1 MKFLIL
7 FLIFKIVIY
16 GKYEGIIHPPA
27 QEYIISLIN
36 EGERKGAEIVIL
48 MLDTPGGLDPSMRE
62 IIKKI
67 MNSDVPVCVFVY
79 PQGARAASAGAF
91 ITISAHIA
99 AMAPGTNI
107 GAAHP
112 VTIGEGQKDTLM
124 MKKVLNDAIAYME
137 SISKKRKRN
146 VQVAKQFVE
155 KSLSISAEDALNKK
169 IIDLIAND
177 LKDLILKINGKIVE
191 VSGIEKKIETKD
203 AELVEYK
210 MNLRNKILSVISN
223 PTIAYILLILGFYG
237 LFFEITHPGAI
248 FPGVI
253 GAICLI
259 LALYAL
265 QTLPVNYAGILLILL
280 SMILFLLEVKIQSH
294 GALGLGGV
302 ISLLLG
308 SLLLFSR
315 DIPYL
320 QISLWAIAGVTLVTS
335 IFFLIVITKV
345 IQVHKRKPVSG
356 REGIVGEIGIARSDI
371 DKNGG
376 IVFVHG
382 EIWKAISS
390 EKIKKGEKI
399 IVKKIEGLKLIV
411 EKIKEGGIK

>member
-7 FLIFKIVIY
+7 FLISKIVIY
-16 GKYEGIIHPPA
+16 GKYDGIIHPPA

-36 EGERKGAEIVIL
+36 EGEKKGAEIVIL

-67 MNSDVPVCVFVY
+67 MNSDIPICVFVY

-91 ITISAHIA
+91 IVVSAHIA
-99 AMAPGTNI
+99 AMAPSTNI

-112 VTIGEGQKDTLM
+112 VTIGEGQKDTVM

-137 SISKKRKRN
+137 SIAKKRKRN
-146 VQVAKQFVE
+146 FQVAKQFVE
-155 KSLSISAEDALNKK
+155 KSLSISAEEALNKK
-169 IIDLIAND
+169 IIDLVAND
-177 LKDLILKINGKIVE
+177 LKDLLSKIDGKIVE

-203 AELVEYK
+203 VELVEYK

-248 FPGVI
+248 FPGVA

-265 QTLPVNYAGILLILL
+265 QTLPVNYAGVLLILL
-280 SMILFLLEVKIQSH
+280 SMILFLLEAKIQSH

-320 QISLWAIAGVTLVTS
+320 QISLWAIAGVILVTS
-335 IFFLIVITKV
+335 VFFLIVITKV
-345 IQVHKRKPVSG
+345 IQVHRRKPVSG
-356 REGIVGEIGIARSDI
+356 KEGIVGEKGIARSDI
-371 DKNGG
+371 DKDGG

-382 EIWKAISS
+382 EIWKAISN
-390 EKIKKGEKI
+390 EKIKKGEEV
-399 IVKKIEGLKLIV
+399 IVKKIDGLKLIV
-411 EKIKEGGIK
+411 EKIKKEV

>member
-7 FLIFKIVIY
+7 FLISKIVIY
-16 GKYEGIIHPPA
+16 GKYDGIIHPPA

-36 EGERKGAEIVIL
+36 EGEKKGAEIVIL

-67 MNSDVPVCVFVY
+67 MNSDIPICVFVY

-91 ITISAHIA
+91 IVVSAHIA
-99 AMAPGTNI
+99 AMAPSTNI

-112 VTIGEGQKDTLM
+112 VTIGEGQKDTVM

-137 SISKKRKRN
+137 SIAKKRKRN
-146 VQVAKQFVE
+146 FQVAKQFVE
-155 KSLSISAEDALNKK
+155 KSLSISAEEALNKK
-169 IIDLIAND
+169 IIDLVAND
-177 LKDLILKINGKIVE
+177 LKDLLSKIDGKIVE

-203 AELVEYK
+203 VELVEYK

-248 FPGVI
+248 FPGVA

-265 QTLPVNYAGILLILL
+265 QTLPVNYAGVLLILL
-280 SMILFLLEVKIQSH
+280 SMILFLLEAKIQSH

-320 QISLWAIAGVTLVTS
+320 QISLWAIAGVILVTS
-335 IFFLIVITKV
+335 VFFLIVITKV
-345 IQVHKRKPVSG
+345 IQVHRRKPVSG
-356 REGIVGEIGIARSDI
+356 KEGIVGEKGIARSDI
-371 DKNGG
+371 DKDGG

-382 EIWKAISS
+382 EIWKAISN
-390 EKIKKGEKI
+390 EKIKKGEEI
-399 IVKKIEGLKLIV
+399 IVKKIDGLKLIV
-411 EKIKEGGIK
+411 EKIKKEV

>member
-1 MKFLIL
+1 MKLFTL
-7 FLIFKIVIY
+7 FLLSKIILY
-16 GKYEGIIHPPA
+16 GKYDGIIHPPA
-27 QEYIISLIN
+27 QEYIVSLIN
-36 EGERKGAEIVIL
+36 EAEKSEAEL
-48 MLDTPGGLDPSMRE
+48 ALLLLDTPGGLDASMRE

-67 MNSDVPVCVFVY
+67 MNAEIPVCIFVY
-79 PQGARAASAGAF
+79 PPGARAASAGAF

-112 VTIGEGQKDTLM
+112 IAFGEAQKDTIM

-137 SISKKRKRN
+137 SIAKKRNRN
-146 VQVAKQFVE
+146 VKIAREFVE
-155 KSLSISAEDALNKK
+155 KSASISAEDALSKK
-169 IIDLIAND
+169 VIDLIAND
-177 LKDLILKINGKIVE
+177 IKDLLSKINGKKVE
-191 VSGIEKKIETKD
+191 VVGIEKTIDTKNIELK
-203 AELVEYK
+203 EYK
-210 MNLRNKILSVISN
+210 MGFRTKILSVISN

-248 FPGVI
+248 FPGVA

-265 QTLPVNYAGILLILL
+265 QTLPVNYAGVLLILL

-302 ISLLLG
+302 ISLVLG

-315 DIPYL
+315 DVPYL
-320 QISLWAIAGVTLVTS
+320 RISLWAIAGVTLVTAV
-335 IFFLIVITKV
+335 FFIIVITKV

-356 REGIVGEIGIARSDI
+356 KEGIIGEIGIARNDI
-371 DKNGG
+371 DSKGG
-376 IVFVHG
+376 TVFIHG
-382 EIWKAISS
+382 EIWQAISE
-390 EKIKKGEKI
+390 EKIKKGEKVEVI
-399 IVKKIEGLKLIV
+399 GVEGLKLKV
-411 EKIKEGGIK
+411 KKLRGR

>member
-7 FLIFKIVIY
+7 FLISKIVIY
-16 GKYEGIIHPPA
+16 GKYDGIIHPPS

-36 EGERKGAEIVIL
+36 EGEKKGAEIVIL

-67 MNSDVPVCVFVY
+67 MNSSVPVCVFVY

-99 AMAPGTNI
+99 AMAPSTNI

-112 VTIGEGQKDTLM
+112 VTIGEGQKDTIM

-137 SISKKRKRN
+137 SIAKKRKRN
-146 VQVAKQFVE
+146 VQVAKQLVE
-155 KSLSISAEDALNKK
+155 KSLSISAEEALNKK

-177 LKDLILKINGKIVE
+177 LNDLLSKIDGKIVE

-203 AELVEYK
+203 AELLEYK

-265 QTLPVNYAGILLILL
+265 QTLPVNYAGVLLILL

-320 QISLWAIAGVTLVTS
+320 QISLWAIAGVIVVTS

-356 REGIVGEIGIARSDI
+356 KEGIIGEKGIAKSDI

-382 EIWKAISS
+382 EIWKAISN
-390 EKIKKGEKI
+390 EKIKKGEEI
-399 IVKKIEGLKLIV
+399 IVKKIDGLKLIV
-411 EKIKEGGIK
+411 EKIKEEV

>member
-1 MKFLIL
+1 MKFFIL
-7 FLIFKIVIY
+7 FLLSKIALY
-16 GKYEGIIHPPA
+16 GKYDGIIHPPA

-36 EGERKGAEIVIL
+36 EGEKINAELVIL
-48 MLDTPGGLDPSMRE
+48 MLDTPGGLDASMRE

-67 MNSDVPVCVFVY
+67 MNADIPVCVFVY
-79 PQGARAASAGAF
+79 PPGARAASAGAF
-91 ITISAHIA
+91 ITIAAHIA

-112 VTIGEGQKDTLM
+112 VTIGEAQKDTVM

-137 SISKKRKRN
+137 SIAKKRNRN
-146 VQVAKQFVE
+146 VKITKEFVE
-155 KSLSISAEDALNKK
+155 KSVSISAEDAFNKK
-169 IIDLIAND
+169 VIDLMAND
-177 LKDLILKINGKIVE
+177 IKDLLSKIDGKKIE
-191 VSGIEKKIETKD
+191 VAGIEKIMETKD
-203 AELVEYK
+203 LELKEYK
-210 MNLRNKILSVISN
+210 MGLRTKILSVISN
-223 PTIAYILLILGFYG
+223 PTIAYILLVLGFYG

-248 FPGVI
+248 FPGVA

-265 QTLPVNYAGILLILL
+265 QTLPVNYAGVLLILL

-302 ISLLLG
+302 ISLVLG

-315 DIPYL
+315 DVPYL
-320 QISLWAIAGVTLVTS
+320 RISLWAIAGVTVVTA
-335 IFFLIVITKV
+335 IFFIIVITKV

-356 REGIVGEIGIARSDI
+356 KEGIIGETGIARSDI
-371 DKNGG
+371 DKYGG
-376 IVFVHG
+376 TVFIHG
-382 EIWKAISS
+382 EIWQAISE

-399 IVKKIEGLKLIV
+399 EVIEVEGLKLKV
-411 EKIKEGGIK
+411 KKFKGGKK

>member
-1 MKFLIL
+1 MKFLTL
-7 FLIFKIVIY
+7 FLISKIVIY

-67 MNSDVPVCVFVY
+67 MNSDVPICVFVY

-112 VTIGEGQKDTLM
+112 VTIGEGQKDTVM

-137 SISKKRKRN
+137 SIAKKRKRN
-146 VQVAKQFVE
+146 VQMAKQFVE

-177 LKDLILKINGKIVE
+177 LKDLILKIDGKIVE
-191 VSGIEKKIETKD
+191 VLGIEKKIETKD
-203 AELVEYK
+203 VELIEYK

-265 QTLPVNYAGILLILL
+265 QTLPVNYAGVLLILL

-356 REGIVGEIGIARSDI
+356 KEGIVGEIGVARSDI

-390 EKIKKGEKI
+390 GKIKKGEEV
-399 IVKKIEGLKLIV
+399 IVKKIDGLKLIV
-411 EKIKEGGIK
+411 EKIKKEV

>member
-7 FLIFKIVIY
+7 FLIYKIVIY

-36 EGERKGAEIVIL
+36 EGEKKGAEIVIL

-67 MNSDVPVCVFVY
+67 MNSDIPICVFVY

-91 ITISAHIA
+91 IVVSAHIA
-99 AMAPGTNI
+99 AMAPSTNI

-112 VTIGEGQKDTLM
+112 VTIGEGQKDTVM

-137 SISKKRKRN
+137 SIAKKRKRN
-146 VQVAKQFVE
+146 FQVAKQFVE
-155 KSLSISAEDALNKK
+155 KSLSISAEEALNKK
-169 IIDLIAND
+169 IIDLVAND
-177 LKDLILKINGKIVE
+177 LKDLLSKIDGKIVE

-203 AELVEYK
+203 VELVEYK

-248 FPGVI
+248 FPGVA

-265 QTLPVNYAGILLILL
+265 QTLPVNYAGVLLILL

-320 QISLWAIAGVTLVTS
+320 QISLWAIAGVILVTS
-335 IFFLIVITKV
+335 VFFLIVITKV
-345 IQVHKRKPVSG
+345 IQVHRRKPVSG
-356 REGIVGEIGIARSDI
+356 KEGIVGEKGVARSDI
-371 DKNGG
+371 DKDGG

-382 EIWKAISS
+382 EIWKAISN
-390 EKIKKGEKI
+390 EKIKKGEEV
-399 IVKKIEGLKLIV
+399 IVKKIDGLKLIV
-411 EKIKEGGIK
+411 EKIKKEV

>member
-7 FLIFKIVIY
+7 FLISKIVIY
-16 GKYEGIIHPPA
+16 GKYDGIIHPPS

-36 EGERKGAEIVIL
+36 EGEKKGAEIVIL

-67 MNSDVPVCVFVY
+67 MNSSVPVCVFVY

-99 AMAPGTNI
+99 AMAPSTNI

-112 VTIGEGQKDTLM
+112 VTIGEGQKDTIM
-124 MKKVLNDAIAYME
+124 MKKVLNDAVAYME
-137 SISKKRKRN
+137 SIAKKRKRN
-146 VQVAKQFVE
+146 VQVAKQLVE
-155 KSLSISAEDALNKK
+155 KSLSISAEEALNKK

-177 LKDLILKINGKIVE
+177 LNDLLSKIDGKIVE

-203 AELVEYK
+203 AELLEYK

-265 QTLPVNYAGILLILL
+265 QTLPVNYAGVLLILL

-320 QISLWAIAGVTLVTS
+320 QISLWAIAGVIVVTS

-356 REGIVGEIGIARSDI
+356 KEGIIGEKGIAKSDI

-382 EIWKAISS
+382 EIWKAISN
-390 EKIKKGEKI
+390 EKIKKGEEI
-399 IVKKIEGLKLIV
+399 IVKKIDGLKLIV
-411 EKIKEGGIK
+411 EKIKEEV

>member
-7 FLIFKIVIY
+7 FLISKIVIY
-16 GKYEGIIHPPA
+16 GKYDGIIHPPS

-36 EGERKGAEIVIL
+36 EGEKKGAEIVIL

-67 MNSDVPVCVFVY
+67 MNSSVPVCVFVY

-99 AMAPGTNI
+99 AMAPSTNI

-112 VTIGEGQKDTLM
+112 VTIGEGQKDTIM
-124 MKKVLNDAIAYME
+124 MKKVLNDAVAYME
-137 SISKKRKRN
+137 SIAKKRKRN
-146 VQVAKQFVE
+146 VQVAKQLVE
-155 KSLSISAEDALNKK
+155 KSLSISAEEALNKK

-177 LKDLILKINGKIVE
+177 LNDLLSKIDGKIVE

-203 AELVEYK
+203 AELLEYK

-265 QTLPVNYAGILLILL
+265 QTLPVNYAGVLLILL

-320 QISLWAIAGVTLVTS
+320 QISLWAIAGVIVVTS

-356 REGIVGEIGIARSDI
+356 KEGIIGEKGIAKSDI

-382 EIWKAISS
+382 EIWKAISN
-390 EKIKKGEKI
+390 EKIKKGEEI
-399 IVKKIEGLKLIV
+399 IVKKIDGLKLIV
-411 EKIKEGGIK
+411 EKIKGYGN

>member
-7 FLIFKIVIY
+7 FLISKIVIY
-16 GKYEGIIHPPA
+16 GKYDGIIHPPS

-36 EGERKGAEIVIL
+36 EGEKKGAEIVIL

-67 MNSDVPVCVFVY
+67 MNSSVPVCVFVY

-99 AMAPGTNI
+99 AMAPSTNI

-112 VTIGEGQKDTLM
+112 VTIGEGQKDTIM
-124 MKKVLNDAIAYME
+124 MKKVLNDAVAYME
-137 SISKKRKRN
+137 SIAKKRKRN
-146 VQVAKQFVE
+146 VQVAKQLVE
-155 KSLSISAEDALNKK
+155 KSLSISAEEALNKK

-177 LKDLILKINGKIVE
+177 LNDLLSKIDGKIVE

-203 AELVEYK
+203 AELLEYK

-265 QTLPVNYAGILLILL
+265 QTLPVNYAGVLLILL

-320 QISLWAIAGVTLVTS
+320 QISLWAIAGVIVVTS
-335 IFFLIVITKV
+335 VFFLIVITKV

-356 REGIVGEIGIARSDI
+356 KEGIIGEKGIAKSDI

-382 EIWKAISS
+382 EIWKAISN
-390 EKIKKGEKI
+390 EKIKKGEEI
-399 IVKKIEGLKLIV
+399 IVKKIDGLKLIV
-411 EKIKEGGIK
+411 EKIKEEV

>member
-7 FLIFKIVIY
+7 FLISKIVIY
-16 GKYEGIIHPPA
+16 GKYDGIIHPPA

-36 EGERKGAEIVIL
+36 EGEKKGAEIVIL

-67 MNSDVPVCVFVY
+67 MNSDIPICVFVY

-91 ITISAHIA
+91 IVVSAHIA
-99 AMAPGTNI
+99 AMAPSTNI

-112 VTIGEGQKDTLM
+112 VTIGEGQKDTVM

-137 SISKKRKRN
+137 SIAKKRKRN
-146 VQVAKQFVE
+146 FQVAKQFVE
-155 KSLSISAEDALNKK
+155 KSLSISAEEALNKK
-169 IIDLIAND
+169 IIDLVAND
-177 LKDLILKINGKIVE
+177 LKDLLSKIDGKIVE

-203 AELVEYK
+203 VELVEYK

-248 FPGVI
+248 FPGVA

-265 QTLPVNYAGILLILL
+265 QTLPVNYAGVLLILL
-280 SMILFLLEVKIQSH
+280 SMILFLLEAKIQSH

-320 QISLWAIAGVTLVTS
+320 QISLWAIAGVILVTS
-335 IFFLIVITKV
+335 VFFLIVITKV
-345 IQVHKRKPVSG
+345 IQVHRRKPVSG
-356 REGIVGEIGIARSDI
+356 KEGIVGEKGVARSDI
-371 DKNGG
+371 DKDGG

-382 EIWKAISS
+382 EIWKAISN
-390 EKIKKGEKI
+390 EKIKKGEEV
-399 IVKKIEGLKLIV
+399 IVKKIDGLKLIV
-411 EKIKEGGIK
+411 EKIKKEV